1 MQSSVKH
8 RQIFSKYLP
17 EEYVDYVV
25 DLYLKE
31 TVHFKIVKPR
41 KTKLGDFRAG
51 NKNEKHQITINNNLN
66 KFSFLITT
74 LHEFAHLTTYNL
86 YGGRI
91 APHGKEWQ
99 KEYTRLIYPI
109 IEQNK
114 LPKDIETALL
124 ESLVSV
130 KASSCSD
137 IGLQRILITYN
148 SINQGYIALEELDK
162 NSIFA
167 LNDIQFKKGNLR
179 RTRFLCEKIG
189 SNKEYLVHALAQVK
203 EIKNEK

>member
-1 MQSSVKH
+1 MQASSKH
-8 RQIFSKYLP
+8 HQIFSRYLP
-17 EEYVDYVV
+17 AEYVDYVV
-25 DLYLKE
+25 ALYLKH

-66 KFSFLITT
+66 KFAFLITT

-86 YGGRI
+86 FGGRV

-114 LPKDIETALL
+114 LPKDIESALL
-124 ESLVSV
+124 DSLVNV

-137 IGLQRILITYN
+137 LGLQRILIAYN
-148 SINQGYIALEELDK
+148 TRDEDSIPLEELDK

-167 LNDIQFKKGNLR
+167 LNNVQFKKGNLR
-179 RTRFLCEKIG
+179 RTRFLCKKLG

-203 EIKNEK
+203 EIKE

>member
-1 MQSSVKH
+1 MQSNLKH
-8 RQIFSKYLP
+8 QQIFSKYLP
-17 EEYVDYVV
+17 KEYVEYVV
-25 DLYLKE
+25 DLYLAHI
-31 TVHFKIVKPR
+31 VHFKIVKPR

-51 NKNEKHQITINNNLN
+51 ISGEKHQITINNNLN
-66 KFSFLITT
+66 KYSFLITT
-74 LHEFAHLTTYNL
+74 LHEFAHLTTYNT

-91 APHGKEWQ
+91 SPHGKEWQ

-109 IEQNK
+109 IEKNH

-124 ESLVSV
+124 DSLVRV

-137 IGLQRILITYN
+137 LGLQRVLIEYN
-148 SINQGYIALEELDK
+148 SLNNESIPLEKLDK

-167 LNDIQFKKGNLR
+167 LNNIKFKKGNLR

-189 SNKEYLVHALAQVK
+189 SRKEYLVHALAQVK
-203 EIKNEK
+203 EIKE

>member
-1 MQSSVKH
+1 MNLPIFCNNFIKFCKVNCIFYASNLFETISFLTIQYNYLYTSCKHLQSIIKF
-8 RQIFSKYLP
+8 FSRYLP
-17 EEYVDYVV
+17 VEYVDYVV
-25 DLYLKE
+25 ALYLKH

-66 KFSFLITT
+66 KFAFLITT

-86 YGGRI
+86 FGGRV

-109 IEQNK
+109 IEQKK
-114 LPKDIETALL
+114 LPKDIESALL
-124 ESLVSV
+124 ESLVNV

-137 IGLQRILITYN
+137 LGLQRILIAYN
-148 SINQGYIALEELDK
+148 
-162 NSIFA
+162 
-167 LNDIQFKKGNLR
+167 
-179 RTRFLCEKIG
+179 T
-189 SNKEYLVHALAQVK
+189 
-203 EIKNEK
+203 KNEDSNSARRVG